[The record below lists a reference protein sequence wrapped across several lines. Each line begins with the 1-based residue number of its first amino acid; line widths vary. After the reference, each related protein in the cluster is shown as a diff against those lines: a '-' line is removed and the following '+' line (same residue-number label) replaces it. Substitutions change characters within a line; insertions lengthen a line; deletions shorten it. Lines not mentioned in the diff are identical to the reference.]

1 MKINGK
7 DYEITTKNIK
17 VGLMK
22 RYRRGELEEDE
33 LDNFIQKILEPSP
46 TVEEID
52 EFSYDSLLEVYGRF
66 GQKIKEKQAEIRKK
80 FSQ

>member
-7 DYEITTKNIK
+7 DYEITTKKIK

-22 RYRRGELEEDE
+22 RYRQGELKENE

-52 EFSYDSLLEVYGRF
+52 EFSYDDLLEVYGRF
-66 GQKIKEKQAEIRKK
+66 GQKIQERQAEIRKK
-80 FSQ
+80 FSR